1 MSNLKL
7 KSVPLF
13 PSQVVGGLA
22 IDVEK
27 ADGNYTVA
35 VDYAN
40 LSAVNPYVS
49 AMTDY
54 VLVWDSLANNYFLV
68 KSASLA

>member
-7 KSVPLF
+7 KSVPVF
-13 PSQVVGGLA
+13 PGRVVEGLA

-27 ADGNYTVA
+27 ASGNYTVS

-40 LSAVNPYVS
+40 LATVNPYV
-49 AMTDY
+49 AVNTDY
-54 VLVWDSLANNYFLV
+54 VLVWNSLSNNYFLV
-68 KSASLA
+68 PTASLA